1 LSYLEELVV
10 TNRAIS
16 TAKPRRKRNLRDHRR
31 SKMIAS
37 LEEQIELANL
47 AVKGMPLELPRK
59 RGHQLKTVRPRIW
72 WQVDPAG
79 IVHASALLNKVPI
92 NIEGRGTTI
101 EVGSLIEL
109 PKVFKT
115 LIKAVEAGE
124 LDQAMDVA
132 ARKPQIQPIV

>member
-1 LSYLEELVV
+1 V
-10 TNRAIS
+10 TIRTHCLNGVGHSWFEPDRCNNVEA
-16 TAKPRRKRNLRDHRR
+16 
-31 SKMIAS
+31 
-37 LEEQIELANL
+37 LANL
-47 AVKGMPLELPRK
+47 AF
-59 RGHQLKTVRPRIW
+59 
-72 WQVDPAG
+72 
-79 IVHASALLNKVPI
+79 PI